1 MEFSYVPKTSVQPAV
16 IMHPSKQIQKGTD
29 QVIKTP
35 DFQSVEGTRRLN
47 GPGETRINI
56 EI

>member
-1 MEFSYVPKTSVQPAV
+1 MEFSYVPKTSVRPAV
-16 IMHPSKQIQKGTD
+16 IMHPNKQIQKGTD

-47 GPGETRINI
+47 GPGETQINI